1 MARSTSSSSMSMFVR
16 LTTPAYTSWCR
27 GSLGGDGAQRAGAAA
42 GQAVQR
48 GAGGLIRREVD
59 AEAQVVAVVGQ
70 LQGLVVEPELVD
82 VGMDQTDPPGA
93 ALRHGASVPDVGEL
107 GSRGRGQLELGRAAG
122 EGNV

>member
-16 LTTPAYTSWCR
+16 LTTPAYTSWGR

-70 LQGLVVEPELVD
+70 LQGLVVEPALVD
-82 VGMDQTDPPGA
+82 VGMDQTDTPGD
-93 ALRHGASVPDVGEL
+93 RKRVVSGK
-107 GSRGRGQLELGRAAG
+107 RG
-122 EGNV
+122 

>member
-59 AEAQVVAVVGQ
+59 DEAQVVAVVGQ

-82 VGMDQTDPPGA
+82 GGMDQKI
-93 ALRHGASVPDVGEL
+93 
-107 GSRGRGQLELGRAAG
+107 GRASCRERG
-122 EGNV
+122 GRDVWISVGGGS